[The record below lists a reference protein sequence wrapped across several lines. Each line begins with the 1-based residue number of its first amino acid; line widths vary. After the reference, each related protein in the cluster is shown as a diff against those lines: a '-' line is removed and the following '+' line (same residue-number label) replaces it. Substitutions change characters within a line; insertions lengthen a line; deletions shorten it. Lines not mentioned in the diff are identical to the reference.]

1 MSSSVFS
8 AFIIYGIWTTVPE
21 ENSHPV
27 RIGVWVK
34 VRVSFRVGGQP
45 DNCPRLG
52 LKFGLGLVLGFGVEG
67 GGQFSLGVNVLE
79 PLLTYCILLA
89 EDQNSFY
96 ETRSLAVRTTNMA
109 FNQFNGKQLHILKTF
124 LDYLE
129 LYIVVYWR

>member
-45 DNCPRLG
+45 DNCPQLG
-52 LKFGLGLVLGFGVEG
+52 LEFGLGLVWGWG
-67 GGQFSLGVNVLE
+67 GGGGGAIFLGGKC
-79 PLLTYCILLA
+79 TRTIIDILYTV
-89 EDQNSFY
+89 S
-96 ETRSLAVRTTNMA
+96 
-109 FNQFNGKQLHILKTF
+109 
-124 LDYLE
+124 
-129 LYIVVYWR
+129 